1 MDAFRDAYGAFVDKF
16 ADRHRIMHSAQN
28 LVDSSAPTH
37 DLQCPCQNIALQ
49 LTQVASPYLV
59 WGRAVPATH
68 SGCTQPIVGVLEG

>member
-1 MDAFRDAYGAFVDKF
+1 
-16 ADRHRIMHSAQN
+16 MHSTQN
-28 LVDSSAPTH
+28 LVDSYRSRH
-37 DLQCPCQNIALQ
+37 DLQCPHQNIALQ